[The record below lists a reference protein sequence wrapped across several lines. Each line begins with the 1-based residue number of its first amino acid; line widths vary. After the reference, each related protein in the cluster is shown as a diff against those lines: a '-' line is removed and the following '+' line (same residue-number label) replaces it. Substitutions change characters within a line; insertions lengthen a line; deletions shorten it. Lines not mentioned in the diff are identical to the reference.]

1 MRIPLSK
8 RLRKQEHR
16 EIASLQDE
24 VVEIMFSA
32 FADCKPVL
40 HGGTA
45 VWRCYDGN
53 RFSEDLDFYALER
66 EDFKERL
73 LKEAKALGLSVAK
86 FKQTENVV
94 FAKISDGGVEV
105 RLEINFARVRTEEAV
120 VGRFEKTDG
129 SFLDVLILPPEALIS
144 EKMLAYENRR
154 FVRDFYDV
162 YHLSGLIE
170 GQVRGL
176 KEFLSR
182 AKPPVDE
189 KNLETLVYS
198 GVAPSFKRMTEVLT
212 ARTGKT
218 S

>member
-1 MRIPLSK
+1 
-8 RLRKQEHR
+8 
-16 EIASLQDE
+16 
-24 VVEIMFSA
+24 
-32 FADCKPVL
+32 
-40 HGGTA
+40 
-45 VWRCYDGN
+45 
-53 RFSEDLDFYALER
+53 FYALER
-66 EDFKERL
+66 EDFKERF

-105 RLEINFARVRTEEAV
+105 RLEINFARVRTPEEAV

-129 SFLDVLILPPEALIS
+129 SFLDIFVLPLEVLIS

-176 KEFLSR
+176 KEFLAR

-212 ARTGKT
+212 ARAGKT